1 MLHIKKQFNNRVQRT
16 QRLEDATKVNYIVDR
31 LHIVGHSQT
40 WCKDICHPDLYPDL
54 KEVNT
59 MICEQI
65 NFWLGRFKFI
75 MKHMNQSRFNFF
87 LYLILNQYN
96 KLKSEDRFNT
106 TAKFQF
112 VKTKAQKRKAEEF
125 SDTDE

>member
-1 MLHIKKQFNNRVQRT
+1 
-16 QRLEDATKVNYIVDR
+16 
-31 LHIVGHSQT
+31 
-40 WCKDICHPDLYPDL
+40 
-54 KEVNT
+54 
-59 MICEQI
+59 
-65 NFWLGRFKFI
+65 
-75 MKHMNQSRFNFF
+75 MNQSRFNFF

>member
-1 MLHIKKQFNNRVQRT
+1 MLHIKKQFNNRLQRT
-16 QRLEDATKVNYIVDR
+16 QRLEDATKVKYIVDR

-96 KLKSEDRFNT
+96 KLKSED
-106 TAKFQF
+106 
-112 VKTKAQKRKAEEF
+112 
-125 SDTDE
+125 